1 MNPVSEHKTTA
12 ESTAATSSDSSAG
25 NGASATPEKRV
36 EPALDATVA
45 FEALVSHTN
54 KEERDLAFAIA
65 AMQLGQLNTRHVAR
79 SLENWTVH
87 GNRSLE
93 EHLVGQSVISPE
105 DGTQIARVAA
115 ALLAEAEA
123 ASAGNGDSQAHLRS
137 KVGNDNWERICRLLG
152 VATAVDCSDVDAPRR
167 TTAEYAI
174 LRRLG
179 MGGLGSVW
187 LARDQTLNR
196 LVALK
201 EVNER
206 AAESPVALARFR
218 REAEITG
225 QLEHPNIVPVYQA
238 GQDAKTQFPFYV
250 MRFVGK
256 KTLAD
261 AIADYH
267 ARRKAGLADKVELH
281 RLLSAFLSVCQAV
294 AFAHSRSVLHRDLKP
309 ENVALGNF
317 GQVIVLDW
325 GLAKRTDDAEW
336 QDSIISGATSG
347 STVEQTIAGQVLG
360 TPHYMSPEQA
370 TGRVDSMDE
379 RTDVYGL
386 GAMLFAILTGYAP
399 HEASQL
405 GSAHSVRG
413 AELYAAIVDNPT
425 PRCRTT
431 LADVPAPL
439 DAICAKAMA
448 AAPATRY
455 PSAAALAEEIQL
467 WMAGEP
473 TSAYAEPW
481 TSQLARLF
489 RKHRGATALLFALL
503 LAIVLPLGFLGYSSR
518 LRQAEA
524 QQTRMEA
531 LYLDGKGLSVNLAS
545 TIDKGRKNVGFM
557 SRVPPIQGIL
567 RARQPEHAQ
576 EDSEEAWRDRLGMIF
591 TGLLRANP
599 EYISIAYVSLADEAK
614 EIVFVQRN
622 RFDRTSIDASSV
634 LHLRPLAEDAPSR
647 RVLGLS
653 PGDVALSELAAPTA
667 EEKATATEPMPLVLH
682 LAVPIFDD
690 ATGEL
695 FGAVRLDVDLEYLL
709 AEWSRDTAAKSVLLF
724 DRHGKALAEFVPD
737 VGRLFGWD
745 STAANTFL
753 PESFLAGHATELKV
767 PPDAKHPGGLFGIKV
782 PLDPRRPEHE
792 MILVVRG
799 S

>member
-1 MNPVSEHKTTA
+1 M
-12 ESTAATSSDSSAG
+12 
-25 NGASATPEKRV
+25 
-36 EPALDATVA
+36 
-45 FEALVSHTN
+45 
-54 KEERDLAFAIA
+54 
-65 AMQLGQLNTRHVAR
+65 
-79 SLENWTVH
+79 
-87 GNRSLE
+87 
-93 EHLVGQSVISPE
+93 
-105 DGTQIARVAA
+105 AA

-123 ASAGNGDSQAHLRS
+123 AVGTGGDSQLHLRS
-137 KVGNDNWERICRLLG
+137 KVGNDNWERICKLLG
-152 VATAVDCSDVDAPRR
+152 VATNVDCTDADAPRR

-238 GQDAKTQFPFYV
+238 GQDTKTKFPFYV

-267 ARRKAGLADKVELH
+267 ARRIAGLADKVELH
-281 RLLSAFLSVCQAV
+281 RLLGAFLSVCQAV

-336 QDSIISGATSG
+336 QDNIVGSATSG

-370 TGRVDSMDE
+370 TGRVESMDE

-386 GAMLFAILTGYAP
+386 GATLFAILTGYAP
-399 HEASQL
+399 HEASQM
-405 GSAHSVRG
+405 GSARSVRG

-431 LADVPAPL
+431 LPDVAAPL

-455 PSAAALAEEIQL
+455 ASAADLAEDIQL

-473 TSAYAEPW
+473 TSAYHEPW
-481 TSQLARLF
+481 TSQLSRLF

-503 LAIVLPLGFLGYSSR
+503 LAIVLPLGFLGYSAQEKR
-518 LRQAEA
+518 AAA

-531 LYLDGKGLSVNLAS
+531 LYLDGKGLSVNLTSVA
-545 TIDKGRKNVGFM
+545 DKGRKTVGFM
-557 SRVPPIQGIL
+557 SRVPPIQGII
-567 RARQPEHAQ
+567 HAHKTADTE
-576 EDSEEAWRDRLGMIF
+576 EDDEATWRNRLETIYV
-591 TGLLRANP
+591 GLLRANP
-599 EYISIAYVSLADEAK
+599 EYLSIAYVSLGEDAK
-614 EIVFVQRN
+614 EIVHVQRN
-622 RFDRTSIDASSV
+622 RYDRASIDATSA
-634 LHLRPLAEDAPSR
+634 LRTQALPEDAFSR
-647 RVLGLS
+647 GVLLLN
-653 PGDVALSELAAPTA
+653 PGDVALSELVAPEA
-667 EEKATATEPMPLVLH
+667 EGKASPGSKNGSARPLQSTPSKTDPTTEPLPLTLH

-690 ATGEL
+690 ASGEL

-709 AEWSRDTAAKSVLLF
+709 ALWARDTAAKNVLLF
-724 DRHGKALAEFVPD
+724 DRNGKALAEFEPD
-737 VGRLFGWD
+737 AGRVFGLD
-745 STAANTFL
+745 RAAANEFL
-753 PESFLAGHATELKV
+753 PAPFVAGHAAELKV
-767 PPDAKHPGGLFGIKV
+767 SPDHLHPGGLFAIKV
-782 PLDPRRPEHE
+782 PLDPRRPDHV

-799 S
+799 E